1 MKNQV
6 RCKVPVFCGLCE
18 VRHRVPHAAVTAD
31 MARPAKAIIGAQAEP
46 GGFQCAVV
54 PAAANVV

>member
-1 MKNQV
+1 MQGA
-6 RCKVPVFCGLCE
+6 RFFGLCE